1 MGWFD
6 GQPHEWSG
14 SRASL
19 WMQALVSWCRA
30 NPRKNWPA
38 GKLEEV
44 FIITE
49 RVGKATHSSEC

>member
-1 MGWFD
+1 
-6 GQPHEWSG
+6 
-14 SRASL
+14 
-19 WMQALVSWCRA
+19 MQALVSWCRA

-49 RVGKATHSSEC
+49 WVRKATHSSEY